1 MASPIA
7 EEQKDKRTWLL
18 GALACGLSALLY
30 ASSLRF
36 DFVYDDRNQIV
47 LNPLIR
53 SWHNLGWLFKTD
65 VWAFWNPL
73 YVGNYWRPLFM
84 VWLLLNHS
92 LFGLSPAGWHAL
104 AVLTHAVATWFVFQL
119 AVELSDDSLLAL
131 FAALI
136 FAVHPS
142 HIETVAWISGT
153 TDSLMADFLLPS
165 LICFVRGWKAA
176 TRKWA
181 WYAGSSLL
189 FACALLVKEPAV
201 IFVPLVVVFA
211 VLYSRPGWKTR
222 IKEAALAVTP
232 LLLVSAIYMTCR
244 GAVLQGVGHD
254 NLKMGLGDVL
264 LSAPSLL
271 WFYIKHLV
279 WPVGLGL
286 YYEIPPVQSPGLM
299 KFWFPLFACLSVF
312 IALVALCWLKRDRL
326 CALGVAF
333 LFLPILPVLYI
344 PALPVDDFAH
354 DRYLYLSSIGLAL
367 IVASLLRMLRWDAK
381 RILGVPAFQF
391 ATVAVLVIALCASTA
406 SQQIYWASDV
416 LLFRHAV
423 DVAPGSANAFNNLGV
438 ALTTHGRMKEAMF
451 AFEQVIKRN
460 PKSYVALYNLGL
472 GSFLNGKYPEAED
485 YLSRAVKIAPL
496 ESDQWAVLAEAQVH
510 QKRFSQAEESIRN
523 AIQIKP
529 YKPGYQKV
537 LAMALEGE
545 GKGEEALEA
554 ARAELRASPED
565 SEAKALVSRLQTT
578 VSARKPD
585 TFSSQN

>member
-1 MASPIA
+1 M
-7 EEQKDKRTWLL
+7 
-18 GALACGLSALLY
+18 GALSCGLSALIY
-30 ASSLRF
+30 AASLRF

-104 AVLTHAVATWFVFQL
+104 AVLTHVVATWFVFQL
-119 AVELSDDSLLAL
+119 ALELSGDSLLAL
-131 FAALI
+131 FTALI

-165 LICFVRGWKAA
+165 LICFIRGWK
-176 TRKWA
+176 TTKRKWA
-181 WYAGSSLL
+181 WYAGSTAL

-201 IFVPLVVVFA
+201 ILVPLVVLFA
-211 VLYSRPGWKTR
+211 ILYSESGWRTR
-222 IKEAALAVTP
+222 VKEAALALSP
-232 LLLVSAIYMTCR
+232 LLLVSAIYMGCR
-244 GAVLQGVGHD
+244 RAVLHGVGHD
-254 NLKMGLGDVL
+254 NLRMGLGDVL

-286 YYEIPPVQSPGLM
+286 YYEIPPVQSPGVR
-299 KFWFPLFACLSVF
+299 KFWLPLFGCLLVLLAL
-312 IALVALCWLKRDRL
+312 IAFCWRRKDRL
-326 CALGVAF
+326 SAFGVAF
-333 LFLPILPVLYI
+333 LFLPMLPVLYI

-354 DRYLYLSSIGLAL
+354 DRYLYLSSVGLAL
-367 IVASLLRMLRWDAK
+367 IAASLLRMLRGNRK
-381 RILGVPAFQF
+381 RIFGIPAFQF
-391 ATVAVLVIALCASTA
+391 AAAAVLVITLCAATA

-438 ALTTHGRMKEAMF
+438 ALTAHGRMKEAMF

-472 GSFLNGKYPEAED
+472 GSFLDGNYPEAEE

-510 QKRFSQAEESIRN
+510 QKRFSEAETSIRN
-523 AIQIKP
+523 AIRIKP
-529 YKPGYQKV
+529 YKPGYQRV
-537 LAMALEGE
+537 LAAALEGE
-545 GKGEEALEA
+545 GKAKEALEA
-554 ARAELRASPED
+554 AQIELKANPED
-565 SEAKALVSRLQTT
+565 IDSKALVSRLQKK
-578 VSARKPD
+578 VSGRNPD
-585 TFSSQN
+585 NFSSQN